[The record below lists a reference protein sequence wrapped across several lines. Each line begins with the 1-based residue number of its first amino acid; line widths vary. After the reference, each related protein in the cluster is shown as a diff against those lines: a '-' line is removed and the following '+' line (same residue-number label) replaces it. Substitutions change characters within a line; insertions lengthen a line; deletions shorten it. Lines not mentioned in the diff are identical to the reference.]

1 VRPPAVSGRLRLT
14 LAAAGGL
21 AVAAALPAVWWEPL
35 HVDEAVTLTLAPL
48 GFGEIVDTVF
58 VDKGGAPVHF
68 FVEHALLEWPGG
80 LEGLRLPSLVFF
92 LLALPGVALVG
103 RELVGEWEAALATA
117 LLALA
122 PLGVSLATFGRMYT
136 LFLAGVLLA
145 TWGALLAAAS
155 DRWTAWALAGA
166 AAGLLVYVH
175 PVAPPYIALVLATGV
190 LLARAPLPDLAAR
203 AGIAAG
209 AAVVAGLPYYLV
221 ALDRLRD
228 RYGVHLDRP
237 RLETTAGRSVPEESI
252 HALTPGGT
260 AGAILIGL
268 LALAGVAWLALRRPR
283 AGAALGLWIAIPIAF
298 FWLVPAGDTRFF
310 DRYLI
315 PALPFFL
322 LAVATGCFL
331 PWRLAPRAAP
341 AAAAIALAV
350 LGWQAYEDVDRLRD
364 LRALRLPALVD
375 AVEPYE
381 DNGVLFPSTGRGPPG
396 RPPTLLDTYVRLEL
410 PSLYPDRRA
419 RVGLWIFRAPAA
431 RLDRLIP
438 TVPPDVDA
446 ERVSRNLALLR
457 SDTSTSGEALRRQD
471 ALVLDAWDASEG

>member
-1 VRPPAVSGRLRLT
+1 MSGRLGLT
-14 LAAAGGL
+14 LAAGGAL

-35 HVDEAVTLTLAPL
+35 HVDEAVTLTLAPQ

-58 VDKGGAPVHF
+58 VEKGGAPLHF

-92 LLALPGVALVG
+92 LLALPAAALLG
-103 RELVGEWEAALATA
+103 RELVGEWEAALGTL

-122 PLGVSLATFGRMYT
+122 PLAVSLATFGRMYT
-136 LFLAGVLLA
+136 LFLAAVLWATWGVLLA
-145 TWGALLAAAS
+145 AKTGGWVP
-155 DRWTAWALAGA
+155 WALAGA

-175 PVAPPYIALVLATGV
+175 PVAPPYIALVLATG
-190 LLARAPLPDLAAR
+190 LLTASGSLREVVRRGAVALAG
-203 AGIAAG
+203 AGI
-209 AAVVAGLPYYLV
+209 AGLPYYLV

-260 AGAILIGL
+260 AGAILL
-268 LALAGVAWLALRRPR
+268 VLFALAGLVWLGSRRLRDGAVLAL
-283 AGAALGLWIAIPIAF
+283 WIVVPVAF

-322 LAVATGCFL
+322 LAVAAGCLL
-331 PWRLAPRAAP
+331 PWRLTPRALP
-341 AAAAIALAV
+341 AAAVLALAV
-350 LGWQAYEDVDRLRD
+350 LGWQAYDNVDRLRE
-364 LRALRLPALVD
+364 LRALRLSALVD

-381 DNGVLFPSTGRGPPG
+381 SEGVLFPSSGRAVAG

-410 PSLYPDRRA
+410 PGLEPDRRDG
-419 RVGLWIFRAPAA
+419 VGLWIFRASSR
-431 RLDRLIP
+431 RLDRLAGSLP
-438 TVPPDVDA
+438 SDLAVQRSAPHFLLAVSAVPA
-446 ERVSRNLALLR
+446 SN
-457 SDTSTSGEALRRQD
+457 EALQAQD
-471 ALVLDAWDASEG
+471 AFLREAWESSER

>member
-1 VRPPAVSGRLRLT
+1 MSGRLWLT
-14 LAAAGGL
+14 LAAAGTL

-58 VDKGGAPVHF
+58 VEKGGAPLHF
-68 FVEHALLEWPGG
+68 FIEHALLEWPGG

-92 LLALPGVALVG
+92 LLALPAAALVG
-103 RELVGEWEAALATA
+103 RELAGEWEAAVGTL

-122 PLGVSLATFGRMYT
+122 PLGLSLATFGRMYA
-136 LFLAGVLLA
+136 LFLAGVLWA
-145 TWGALLAAAS
+145 TWGALLAAKS
-155 DRWTAWALAGA
+155 DRWAAWALAGA

-175 PVAPPYIALVLATGV
+175 PVAPPYIALVLSTGILV
-190 LLARAPLPDLAAR
+190 ARASLRDLAIR

-209 AAVVAGLPYYLV
+209 AAVIAGLPYYLV

-237 RLETTAGRSVPEESI
+237 RLETTAGRSVPEESV

-260 AGAILIGL
+260 AGAVLVGL
-268 LALAGVAWLALRRPR
+268 LALCGLVWLARTRLRDGVALAL
-283 AGAALGLWIAIPIAF
+283 WIVVPVAF

-310 DRYLI
+310 DRYLT
-315 PALPFFL
+315 PVLPFFL
-322 LAVATGCFL
+322 LAVAVGCLL

-341 AAAAIALAV
+341 AAAAIAV
-350 LGWQAYEDVDRLRD
+350 VILGWQAAEGVDRLRD

-381 DNGVLFPSTGRGPPG
+381 DEGVLFPSTGRGPAG

-410 PSLYPDRRA
+410 PGFEPDRRA
-419 RVGLWIFRAPAA
+419 GVGLWIFRASTT
-431 RLDRLIP
+431 RVDRVVREVQPELE
-438 TVPPDVDA
+438 V
-446 ERVSRNLALLR
+446 ERVSNNLVLVLSGSPAGTETLL
-457 SDTSTSGEALRRQD
+457 AQD
-471 ALVLDAWDASEG
+471 ALVRGAWEASES

>member
-1 VRPPAVSGRLRLT
+1 MSGRLRLT
-14 LAAAGGL
+14 LAAAGAL
-21 AVAAALPAVWWEPL
+21 ALASALPAVWSEPL

-58 VDKGGAPVHF
+58 VEKGGAPLHF

-92 LLALPGVALVG
+92 LLALPAAALVG
-103 RELVGEWEAALATA
+103 RELVGELEAALGTL

-122 PLGVSLATFGRMYT
+122 PLAVSLATFGRMYT
-136 LFLAGVLLA
+136 LFLAAVLWASWGVLLA
-145 TWGALLAAAS
+145 SRTSGWAV
-155 DRWTAWALAGA
+155 WALAGA

-190 LLARAPLPDLAAR
+190 LHATGRLRHLATR

-237 RLETTAGRSVPEESI
+237 RLETSAGRSVPEESI

-260 AGAILIGL
+260 AGAVLVGL
-268 LALAGVAWLALRRPR
+268 LAVAGLAWLALRRPR
-283 AGAALGLWIAIPIAF
+283 DGAALALWIVVPIAF

-315 PALPFFL
+315 PTLPFFL
-322 LAVATGCFL
+322 LAVAVGCLL
-331 PWRLAPRAAP
+331 PWRLTPRAAP
-341 AAAAIALAV
+341 VAAALAGAV
-350 LGWQAYEDVDRLRD
+350 LAWQAYEGVDRLRD
-364 LRALRLPALVD
+364 LRALRLPTLVE
-375 AVEPYE
+375 AVAPNE
-381 DNGVLFPSTGRGPPG
+381 DDGVLFPSTGRGPAG
-396 RPPTLLDTYVRLEL
+396 RPPTLLDTFVRLEL
-410 PSLYPDRRA
+410 PGLDGERREG
-419 RVGLWIFRAPAA
+419 VGLWIFRAPAQ
-431 RLDRLIP
+431 RLERLEGA
-438 TVPPDVDA
+438 VLRDLEL
-446 ERVSRNLALLR
+446 ERVSDNLVLVLSARPADAETLL
-457 SDTSTSGEALRRQD
+457 AQD
-471 ALVLDAWDASEG
+471 ALVRDAWEASEG